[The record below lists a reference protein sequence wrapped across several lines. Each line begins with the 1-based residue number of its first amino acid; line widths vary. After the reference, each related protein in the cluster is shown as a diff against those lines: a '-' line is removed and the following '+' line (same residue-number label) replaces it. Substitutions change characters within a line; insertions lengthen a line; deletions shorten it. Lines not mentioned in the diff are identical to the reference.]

1 MSAAATPAARDIEG
15 RYHVAPPP
23 RVSLLDVNVLI
34 ALCDGRHEHH
44 RLAAEWFV
52 AHAAAGWASCPITQN
67 GAIRILSAPAYPGA
81 RPVSQVLAQVQAL
94 CASEHHRFWPDAVSL
109 VDPGVLNPRHVLGH
123 RQLTDAYLLAL
134 AVRKDGRFVT
144 LDGAVAL
151 QAVHGATPA
160 HLESLL

>member
-1 MSAAATPAARDIEG
+1 MSAAATSAARDIEG

-67 GAIRILSAPAYPGA
+67 GVIRILSAPAYPGA

-94 CASEHHRFWPDAVSL
+94 CDGEHHRFWPDAVSL

-134 AVRKDGRFVT
+134 AVRQGGRFVT
-144 LDGAVAL
+144 LDGAVTL
-151 QAVHGATPA
+151 PAVTGARPD
-160 HLESLL
+160 HLLRLL